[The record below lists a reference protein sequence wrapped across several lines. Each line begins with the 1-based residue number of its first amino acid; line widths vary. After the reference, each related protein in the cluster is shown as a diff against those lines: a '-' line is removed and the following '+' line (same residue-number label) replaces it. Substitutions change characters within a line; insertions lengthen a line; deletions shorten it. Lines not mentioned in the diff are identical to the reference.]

1 MTVLVES
8 LAVTNRDLFPK
19 LQLTHCILEGS
30 DIDIPVTTSGIAS
43 QADIEVLAAPL
54 DAPVWRK
61 PLNKQRPLFAT
72 FFRLLEHFNLIIFHY
87 YYEKAK

>member
-19 LQLTHCILEGS
+19 LQLTHCISEGS

-43 QADIEVLAAPL
+43 QAGNQSVGCSIRRTRV
-54 DAPVWRK
+54 
-61 PLNKQRPLFAT
+61 
-72 FFRLLEHFNLIIFHY
+72 
-87 YYEKAK
+87 EKAIK